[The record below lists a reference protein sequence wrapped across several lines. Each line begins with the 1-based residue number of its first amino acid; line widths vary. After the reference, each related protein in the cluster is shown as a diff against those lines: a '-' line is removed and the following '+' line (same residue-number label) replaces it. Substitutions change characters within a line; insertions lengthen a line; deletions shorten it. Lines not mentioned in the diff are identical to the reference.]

1 MFLFNKHPVFLHAMR
16 ITPFFILVALIFSAC
31 EKDINIHPPSHEQQL
46 VVEGRF
52 ENGLFPAVVLTH
64 SLNYF
69 SQVDTDVL
77 LNTFVHNAVVTVSN
91 GNKTMTLKE
100 RSISTGQGKLFAYV
114 PDNSQPANNFKGE
127 VGGKYT
133 LRINADNKAYESV
146 TTIPPNGLVL
156 DSLWWALVKLD
167 NDSNMAR
174 LWVRV
179 KDSPAMGNYGR
190 YFTKRNS
197 EPFLPG
203 LNSVVDDQLVNGTTF
218 EIPVDAGVNKNERL
232 DLDTYAFFNIGDTVT
247 MKFCNIDKAT
257 WDFWRTLDFAF
268 NSNGNPFSSPTKILG
283 NVPGA
288 LGYWGGYTVTY
299 KTIIISR

>member
-1 MFLFNKHPVFLHAMR
+1 MR
-16 ITPFFILVALIFSAC
+16 IMLFITMLALIFSAC
-31 EKDINIHPPSHEQQL
+31 EKDISVNPPSQEQQL

-52 ENGLFPAVVLTH
+52 ENGGFPVVVLTR
-64 SLNYF
+64 SLSYF
-69 SQVDTDVL
+69 SQVDPAVL
-77 LNTFVHNAVVTVSN
+77 LGSFVHDATVTVSN
-91 GNKTMTLKE
+91 GRKTMTLKE
-100 RSISTGQGKLFAYV
+100 QAVNTSLGKAFAYL
-114 PDNSQPANNFKGE
+114 PDNSQPANNFRGE
-127 VGGKYT
+127 VGGSYT
-133 LRINADNKAYESV
+133 LQINADNKAYESV

-167 NDSNMAR
+167 NDSSMAR

-218 EIPVDAGVNKNERL
+218 EIPVDAGVNKNQRL

-299 KTIIISR
+299 KTIVISR

>member
-1 MFLFNKHPVFLHAMR
+1 MRNTLFL
-16 ITPFFILVALIFSAC
+16 ILVTLIFSAC
-31 EKDINIHPPSHEQQL
+31 EKDISVNLPGKEPQL

-52 ENGLFPAVVLTH
+52 ENGNYPIVILTH

-69 SQVDTDVL
+69 AAIDQATLQNS
-77 LNTFVHNAVVTVSN
+77 FVHNAVVTVTD
-91 GNKTMTLKE
+91 GTKTMNLVE
-100 RSISTGQGKLFAYV
+100 QSIDTGGMKLFAYI
-114 PDNSQPANNFKGE
+114 PDVSQPANNFT
-127 VGGKYT
+127 GKVAGTYT
-133 LRINADNKAYESV
+133 LNINADNKAYKSV
-146 TTIPPNGLVL
+146 TTIPTPGLKL
-156 DSLWWALVKLD
+156 DSIWWSLVKLD
-167 NDSNMAR
+167 NDSSMAR

-179 KDSPAMGNYGR
+179 TDSPIFGNYGR
-190 YFTKRNS
+190 YFTSRNN

-203 LNSVVDDQLVNGTTF
+203 LTSIVNDQLVNGTTF

-232 DLDTYAFFNIGDTVT
+232 DLATYAFFNLGDTVT

-257 WDFWRTLDFAF
+257 WDFWRTVDFAY

-299 KTIIISR
+299 KTIIISK